1 MLSYINYNFEN
12 CSKFIQNMYP
22 IMVKIIQLCN
32 IDIVSI
38 L

>member
-1 MLSYINYNFEN
+1 MLSYINHKFEYR
-12 CSKFIQNMYP
+12 SKFIQNMYP